1 MYVSLVAAV
10 AGESGGR
17 NGHGRDRWS
26 GVVFS
31 VAGIHLLARWH
42 GQPQPRNIRP
52 VTRPRAGRSSPTTGT
67 VVFDRLR
74 HTRTERRS
82 TPCRQLDKTALG
94 TRSARQNACGQISL
108 VADCT
113 KSTLTSDSGSAS
125 GPAPIRRQP
134 RCSRALIRRERRVL
148 GAAMTY
154 ERELHS
160 RARCT
165 GQSNNPLPS
174 SHT

>member
-1 MYVSLVAAV
+1 MYPSLQPSRGNPGEGMATDVIGGPGSCSRSQEYTCWRVGTVSHSL
-10 AGESGGR
+10 GISGPSRGLELD
-17 NGHGRDRWS
+17 G
-26 GVVFS
+26 
-31 VAGIHLLARWH
+31 A
-42 GQPQPRNIRP
+42 
-52 VTRPRAGRSSPTTGT
+52 RPRLELWCSTGCDIRGRSAARRRAGSWT
-67 VVFDRLR
+67 RLR
-74 HTRTERRS
+74 
-82 TPCRQLDKTALG
+82 
-94 TRSARQNACGQISL
+94 
-108 VADCT
+108 
-113 KSTLTSDSGSAS
+113 SDSGSAS

-134 RCSRALIRRERRVL
+134 RCSRALIRRQRRVL